1 MLTSA
6 LKRALCLLHKCCDF
20 GPLTRIPSMTNN
32 KDEINIYEVDAL
44 LFQIISYMPEA
55 ERRELQSVLIDKQ
68 PEIEN
73 RKNLSL
79 LISSLSEAER
89 RRLLRKLVNWY
100 HSKSIELRE
109 YPRKS
114 FPIPVE
120 HSNNGV
126 SFVYF
131 IHNISNGGVFIR
143 IDGNFHIAQ
152 KIILTFSLST
162 VEKGIKVSGRVVR
175 VDSQGIGLKFD
186 ELINAKAISKSFA
199 SKTQV
204 LDKSIRP

>member
-1 MLTSA
+1 
-6 LKRALCLLHKCCDF
+6 
-20 GPLTRIPSMTNN
+20 MTNN
-32 KDEINIYEVDAL
+32 KDEINIYEVAAL

-55 ERRELQSVLIDKQ
+55 ERRELQSVLIDKR

-79 LISSLSEAER
+79 LISSLSEAES

-120 HSNNGV
+120 YSNNGV

-131 IHNISNGGVFIR
+131 IQNISNGGVFIR
-143 IDGNFHIAQ
+143 IDSNFHIAQ

-175 VDSQGIGLKFD
+175 VDSQGIGVKLD
-186 ELINAKAISKSFA
+186 ELINSKAISKSFA
-199 SKTQV
+199 
-204 LDKSIRP
+204 

>member
-1 MLTSA
+1 MA
-6 LKRALCLLHKCCDF
+6 
-20 GPLTRIPSMTNN
+20 NN
-32 KDEINIYEVDAL
+32 KDEINIYEVNAL

-55 ERRELQSVLIDKQ
+55 ERRELQSVLIDKR

-79 LISSLSEAER
+79 LISSLSEAEK

-109 YPRKS
+109 YPRKP

-120 HSNNGV
+120 HSSNGV

-131 IHNISNGGVFIR
+131 IQNISNGGVFIR
-143 IDGNFHIAQ
+143 TDGNFHISQ
-152 KIILTFSLST
+152 KIILTFSLPT

-175 VDSQGIGLKFD
+175 VDSQGIGVKFD
-186 ELINAKAISKSFA
+186 ELITGNQGS
-199 SKTQV
+199 
-204 LDKSIRP
+204 SIYSMNRT